1 MSLGNT
7 RCIMEHYKMLKVPKG
22 THDRFMVY
30 ISKRHIATR
39 HKMTVAETI
48 NELLDIAEGV
58 NGDRTRE

>member
-1 MSLGNT
+1 
-7 RCIMEHYKMLKVPKG
+7 MEHYKMLKVPKG

-58 NGDRTRE
+58 NGDRKRE